1 MYLLKGEPLIP
12 LPLLLTKM
20 LSLNAVSI
28 KSMERKLL
36 QAINTKFSDH
46 FPKTSIF
53 WPFFPDLCQL
63 MYGQRLNPISTFSE
77 KNLFLGAVAMIYTKR
92 KQL

>member
-36 QAINTKFSDH
+36 QAITTKFSDH
-46 FPKTSIF
+46 LPKNSIGHF
-53 WPFFPDLCQL
+53 SPFVPA
-63 MYGQRLNPISTFSE
+63 YEQRLNPISAFSE
-77 KNLFLGAVAMIYTKR
+77 KMLFLGAVAMIYTNR